1 MSRDENWDVVI
12 GLEIHAQ
19 LQTKSKLFS
28 GAANSF
34 AAGPNENVS
43 IVDIGMPGTLPTLN
57 LAAVQK
63 IVRTGLAI
71 GSNINMRS
79 AFDRKHYFYPDLAL
93 GYQITQFYEPIL
105 KDGVIRIKV
114 KGENKDIGVRSAHLE
129 QDAGKS
135 IHGDI
140 AGKSFIDFNRAGV
153 PLMELVTHPQIKSSE
168 EAVEFVKKLRAIM
181 LYVGS
186 CDGSM
191 ENGSLRCDANV
202 SVRRKG
208 EEKLGTRREI
218 KNLNSLRSI
227 AAAIEYEIDDQISI
241 LESGG
246 KVMQETRLFNVDK
259 GETRKLRSKEDTDDY
274 RYFPDPDLPI
284 VLLDDEFIEEQRKCI
299 PELPDEKVVRY
310 LKAGLTEDDAC
321 IITSDPYY
329 AQYFDRLASAV
340 DTKMASNWMLSELFG
355 RLKKMDISL
364 SKSPVSADSLAELIK
379 LISSG
384 VISGKIA
391 KDVLDIMM
399 DSADSPEKIVKDRGL
414 VQIMDPDAIRVVVR
428 EVLSENTDKVLAYK
442 QGKDKLFGFFVGQV
456 LRQMGGKAN
465 PEMVNKIIKE
475 EM

>member
-43 IVDIGMPGTLPTLN
+43 VVDIGMPGTLPTLN

-71 GSNINMRS
+71 GSNINMKS

-135 IHGDI
+135 IHGDV